1 MAKFKVGDRV
11 VGNKKA
17 EKYGVTCE
25 GWHGRVIGID
35 PDVEGGE
42 TDICVK
48 GKDIFDVASKFWVS
62 SLAFDLES
70 EKSDSSSKP
79 DDRSKRTGETP
90 YKRRVIIEI
99 TDDGAM
105 AEYIVGKDH
114 KKGVSIKRYYKDTP
128 DDYRAGIYA
137 VAKLF
142 DRKVAINDEDYFS
155 LTEREVKDLTDS
167 LASAQGYLDD
177 AKEIVK
183 RNAVR
188 K

>member
-1 MAKFKVGDRV
+1 MAKFKVGDRIIGNRDANIYGMTNQGWKGV
-11 VGNKKA
+11 VIKN
-17 EKYGVTCE
+17 EDNEEYG
-25 GWHGRVIGID
+25 GLIL
-35 PDVEGGE
+35 
-42 TDICVK
+42 
-48 GKDIFDVASKFWVS
+48 VS
-62 SLAFDLES
+62 SKEASGIRHWVNPVYFDLLEP
-70 EKSDSSSKP
+70 EKSNAPSRP
-79 DDRSKRTGETP
+79 DDRSKRTGDKP

-99 TDDGAM
+99 TDDGAT

-142 DRKVAINDEDYFS
+142 DRKVAINDGDFFS
-155 LTEREVKDLTDS
+155 LTEREVRDLEDS
-167 LASAQGYLDD
+167 LKNAQGYLDD
-177 AKEIVK
+177 AKAIVK